1 MIDLLYC
8 GWYNSINENKTA
20 KVMNMSILQV
30 NGILDGQKVVVKLD
44 SCDNPYSPRGFSN
57 LGKLFLKG
65 TVDENKGEYNTEVLI
80 AFSRGDDIES
90 ACDFALKFGNVTS
103 KSELR
108 KEYRKI
114 KSEVGVALPVYRYE
128 HSDIA
133 FSTEPFSCPWDSGLA
148 GVIFATKKDIRSE
161 LSVKLV
167 NSNNIKKAVSNLK
180 SEIDSY
186 SKWANGE
193 VYSVSIYSECGE
205 MLDSCGGIYLND
217 GESLEN
223 ALIEESISV
232 FGLDRDSFKAS

>member
-1 MIDLLYC
+1 MIDLPYC
-8 GWYNSINENKTA
+8 DWYNSINENKTPRV
-20 KVMNMSILQV
+20 KTMSILQI
-30 NGILDGQKVVVKLD
+30 NGILNGQKVVVKLD
-44 SCDNPYSPRGFSN
+44 SGESHYSPREFSN

-65 TVDENKGEYNTEVLI
+65 SVDENKGEYNAEVLI
-80 AFSRGDDIES
+80 AFSKGYDIES
-90 ACDFALKFGNVTS
+90 ACDFALKIGSVNS

-128 HSDIA
+128 HSGVA
-133 FSTEPFSCPWDSGLA
+133 FSTKPFSCPWDSGLA

-167 NSNNIKKAVSNLK
+167 NSNNIKKTVSSLK

-193 VYSVSIYSECGE
+193 VYTVSIYSECGE
-205 MLDSCGGIYLND
+205 MLDSCGGIYLN
-217 GESLEN
+217 GEESLEN
-223 ALIEESISV
+223 ALIEESISL
-232 FGLDRDSFKAS
+232 FGLDRESFKVS